1 MCHIGLWHQK
11 FGKLERTGPKR
22 VREDFGSSDSG
33 AGLEGTH
40 DPLTLTSSLH
50 VPWEKSGP
58 GFLTGRRG
66 TQCSVT
72 SKPQEDNQGE
82 QRQKPGKALGRGP
95 GLDALPAWG
104 EALNCTEP
112 VTTTT
117 TPYHPRRLASPLS
130 AGYTSGGP
138 QKTTTE
144 AKRTSQPSGL
154 RGSLPRLH

>member
-66 TQCSVT
+66 TQRSVT

-117 TPYHPRRLASPLS
+117 TLYANKPSRIGTQSPR
-130 AGYTSGGP
+130 
-138 QKTTTE
+138 TE
-144 AKRTSQPSGL
+144 NDLEVTISVCHQAEWELKWN
-154 RGSLPRLH
+154 